1 MSSLLGAE
9 RMLLDLVTDLKKHYG
24 VTCLVVLPDRGRLS
38 DALTGL
44 GTQCLFA
51 EYGWWCHASELDFRT
66 KTRIVSTSYELL
78 NQKIVPALQIFD
90 PDVIWTQT
98 LVIPWGA
105 MAAGHLNKPHVWYV
119 TELGEADHGFDFFCP
134 FQKVIDDI
142 VDLLP
147 SKVSHAVNSSWIAF
161 FLITKSLASRF
172 FTTIFVFPSLDQLE
186 RVFLNLLA
194 PCELAFSLKLLPEKE
209 PKTS

>member
-1 MSSLLGAE
+1 MKVCFFAHLSSLLGAE

-24 VTCLVVLPDRGRLS
+24 VTCLVVLPNRGRLS

-105 MAAGHLNKPHVWYV
+105 IAAGHPFDPLTGAATRRPEYV
-119 TELGEADHGFDFFCP
+119 AARQERAARRPRPRLRRRAHLGAALRRLVAAGAGGGQGRVRHALGCP
-134 FQKVIDDI
+134 
-142 VDLLP
+142 
-147 SKVSHAVNSSWIAF
+147 S
-161 FLITKSLASRF
+161 
-172 FTTIFVFPSLDQLE
+172 
-186 RVFLNLLA
+186 
-194 PCELAFSLKLLPEKE
+194 
-209 PKTS
+209 